1 MLTCDE
7 YLTPPTLAETFAALR
22 AHRGRCRI
30 VAGCTDTFP
39 WAREGRAG
47 DVDIPVLIDVTRI
60 PELNELSVDDKRV
73 RLGAATAIQRFLDNS
88 SLGRALP
95 AMPRCAVWFA
105 DDQIRAQATVGGNI
119 VNASPAADATPC
131 LIAHEAE
138 VELAKDNG
146 GQIVR
151 RRMKLADFVAG
162 PNRTA
167 LEDGELLVAVE
178 CDALPAYG
186 GSFEKVGHRRSL
198 VISLVCLAT
207 LIKLD
212 PQGHTIED
220 VRLSIAGIGPRPL
233 RLTEIEKFLNGGAI
247 TLDRLERAAEM
258 PVDLVASRT
267 RQAYRREVVRGFMLR
282 GLITAARRAG
292 ASADALAP
300 ELEAAYA

>member
-7 YLTPPTLAETFAALR
+7 YLTPQTLAEAFAAM
-22 AHRGRCRI
+22 AMHHGRCRV

-47 DVDIPVLIDVTRI
+47 DIDIPVLIDVSKI
-60 PELNELSVDDKRV
+60 PELNELRVDDKHV
-73 RLGAATAIQRFLDNS
+73 RLGAATAIQRFLDDPA
-88 SLGRALP
+88 LGRALP

-138 VELAKDNG
+138 VELAKDDG
-146 GQIVR
+146 GKIVR
-151 RRMKLADFVAG
+151 RRMKLADFVTG
-162 PNRTA
+162 PSRTA
-167 LEDGELLVAVE
+167 LQDGELLVAVE

-212 PQGHTIED
+212 RQGRGIED
-220 VRLSIAGIGPRPL
+220 VRLAIAGIGPRPL
-233 RLTEIEKFLNGGAI
+233 RLTDVEDFLRGGAV
-247 TLDRLERAAEM
+247 TPKRLEQAAAM
-258 PVDLVASRT
+258 PVELVASRT
-267 RQAYRREVVRGFMLR
+267 RQEYRREVVRGFMLR
-282 GLITAARRAG
+282 GLTTAARRAG
-292 ASADALAP
+292 ASPDILAP

>member
-1 MLTCDE
+1 MLTCDD
-7 YLTPPTLAETFAALR
+7 YLTPQTLAEAFTAL
-22 AHRGRCRI
+22 AQHRGRCRV
-30 VAGCTDTFP
+30 VAGCTDTYP

-47 DVDIPVLIDVTRI
+47 DVDIPVLIDVSKI
-60 PELNELSVDDKRV
+60 PELNEVSVGDQRV
-73 RLGAATAIQRFLDNS
+73 RLGAATAIQRFLDDPA
-88 SLGRALP
+88 LGRALP

-119 VNASPAADATPC
+119 VNASPAADVTPC

-146 GQIVR
+146 GKFVS
-151 RRMKLADFVAG
+151 RRMKLADFVTG

-167 LEDGELLVAVE
+167 LDEGELLVAIE

-212 PQGHTIED
+212 PQGRAIED

-233 RLTEIEKFLNGGAI
+233 RLTEVEKFLRGGAI
-247 TLDRLERAAEM
+247 TLDRLEQAAEM

-267 RQAYRREVVRGFMLR
+267 RLEYRREVVRGFMLR

-292 ASADALAP
+292 ASPEVLAP